1 MNSSNDTKDFFRTLA
16 VNPRRDEI
24 VHAERVNVP
33 QIDCC
38 KGLGCFVAM
47 AIGQVA
53 INRDVDEA
61 NGKVLQ
67 AVKDDWANPWV

>member
-24 VHAERVNVP
+24 VHAERVNVA

-38 KGLGCFVAM
+38 KGFWGFVAM
-47 AIGQVA
+47 AVGQVT

-61 NGKVLQ
+61 NRKVLQ
-67 AVKDDWANPWV
+67 AVKNYWANPWV